1 VRLLRVELDRFRW
14 RRAVKVLLVAAF
26 VIPLVILGGT
36 AWSTRP
42 VSEAELAEARVT
54 AEREAQQ
61 PYVQDSIEDCIE
73 NPETYFGPD
82 ANITDPETECR
93 VANTPKPEWFI
104 SRSPLDVASVTDD
117 LGTAVPTI
125 LAVLLLLAAA
135 TYVGADW
142 NSGSMSNQLLFEPR
156 RTRVWAAKAAIL
168 TLAGLVVGLVVQSLF
183 WLAIRALAAS
193 RDLDVAP
200 DAWDPVPGIV
210 LRGTLLVVGAALLG
224 FSLTMLFRSTVVT
237 LGILFGV
244 AVAST
249 IIIGVLPLDG
259 ENERYM
265 LHTNVAAF
273 VQRGA
278 EYYNSSVEVTCMPD
292 DNGVMTCDGARRL
305 SWAGG
310 ASYLGLVL
318 LLPGAGGLLSF
329 RRRDVP

>member
-1 VRLLRVELDRFRW
+1 MRLLRVELDRFRW
-14 RRAVKVLLVAAF
+14 RRAVRVLVVAAF
-26 VIPLVILGGT
+26 VIPLFILGGT

-42 VSEAELAEARVT
+42 VSEAELAEARAT

-61 PYVQDSIEDCIE
+61 PYIQQSIEDCIE
-73 NPETYFGPD
+73 NPDMYFGPD
-82 ANITDPETECR
+82 ANITDPEAECR
-93 VANTPKPEWFI
+93 AANTPQPEWFL
-104 SRSPLDVASVTDD
+104 SRSPLDVGSIVDD

-156 RTRVWAAKAAIL
+156 RTRVWAAKAGV
-168 TLAGLVVGLVVQSLF
+168 LALAAAVIGVVVQALF
-183 WLAIRALAAS
+183 WLGVRALASS
-193 RDLDVAP
+193 RELDVAP
-200 DAWDPVPGIV
+200 EVWDPVPGIV
-210 LRGTLLVVGAALLG
+210 LRGTLLVVGAGLLG
-224 FSLTMLFRSTVVT
+224 YSLTMLFRSTVVT

-265 LHTNVAAF
+265 LHTNVAAV
-273 VQRGA
+273 VQDGA
-278 EYYNSSVEVTCMPD
+278 EYYNNNAEVTCVPD
-292 DNGVMTCDGARRL
+292 EDGNMLCDGLRRL
-305 SWAGG
+305 SLAGG
-310 ASYLGLVL
+310 ATYLGFVL
-318 LLPGAGGLLSF
+318 LLPGAGGLLTF

>member
-1 VRLLRVELDRFRW
+1 M
-14 RRAVKVLLVAAF
+14 
-26 VIPLVILGGT
+26 
-36 AWSTRP
+36 
-42 VSEAELAEARVT
+42 
-54 AEREAQQ
+54 
-61 PYVQDSIEDCIE
+61 
-73 NPETYFGPD
+73 
-82 ANITDPETECR
+82 
-93 VANTPKPEWFI
+93 
-104 SRSPLDVASVTDD
+104 
-117 LGTAVPTI
+117 PTI

-168 TLAGLVVGLVVQSLF
+168 ALAALVVGLVVQALF

-200 DAWDPVPGIV
+200 DVWDPVPGIV

-273 VQRGA
+273 VQHGA
-278 EYYNSSVEVTCMPD
+278 DYYNSSCR
-292 DNGVMTCDGARRL
+292 GHLR
-305 SWAGG
+305 AGR
-310 ASYLGLVL
+310 
-318 LLPGAGGLLSF
+318 
-329 RRRDVP
+329 RRRDDV